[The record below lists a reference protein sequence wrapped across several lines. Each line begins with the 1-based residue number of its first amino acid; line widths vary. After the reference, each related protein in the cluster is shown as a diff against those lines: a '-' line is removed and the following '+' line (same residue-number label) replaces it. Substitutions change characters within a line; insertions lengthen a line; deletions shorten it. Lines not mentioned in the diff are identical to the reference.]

1 MHIFHFM
8 TRKYFLE
15 NTTMG
20 AFLAALPSTFA
31 FKEDDMRKN
40 TKLIKP
46 QRLQKGDTIGLI
58 TPASPASEEKIKK
71 AIQNI
76 ENQGFK
82 VKYTDAIRLKNG
94 HLAGTDAQRLANLH
108 DMFADKEVKAIWCV
122 RGGYGCTRILP
133 QIDYRLI
140 KKNPKILIGYSD
152 VTALL
157 HAVQQKTGLMCFH
170 GPVGASTFTEYNLE
184 HLTKTLFEPD
194 NQHLITLS
202 KENLEKQ
209 DAAYQPVLIK
219 GGKVCG
225 KLSGGNLCLLST
237 MAGTPYQVDFTDKI
251 VFLED
256 VGEKPYRVDR
266 MLTQLLQ
273 SSNLAKAKGI
283 VLGIFE
289 DCQPKDEEYSLSLI
303 DTLKERL
310 GNLNM
315 PVLYGFSFGHIQ
327 NMCTLPL
334 GIEAEFNADAMTL
347 QFLENAVV

>member
-1 MHIFHFM
+1 M
-8 TRKYFLE
+8 TRKHFLE
-15 NTTMG
+15 NTTIG
-20 AFLAALPSTFA
+20 ALLAMLPSTFA

-46 QRLQKGDTIGLI
+46 QRLQKGDTVGLI

-133 QIDYRLI
+133 QVDYRLI

-209 DAAYQPVLIK
+209 DVAYQPVLIK
-219 GGKVCG
+219 SGTARG